1 MKSEFERFGDNDPT
15 TPMFE
20 GLPPN
25 RTDET
30 PRPSWEPSSGS
41 TTPPPPPTPYA
52 APDSPAV
59 ESRRAGAD
67 STESTAPSQRPISAA
82 PATVIDSTTF
92 PQTNHGPSQP
102 RTQPRP
108 VQPLPAQPR
117 PVTGGPTAPNYAP
130 PATQAP
136 PPPME
141 PTASKTFTPSSPPKP
156 PEGPGQKPGG
166 AGRLSRWGWRSL
178 VAFIAGGLIAAA
190 GFAAGE
196 INDEVVA
203 PSAGPTPTSIVVR
216 SEGVSDVVDEP
227 ASLVAEVLG
236 PSVVQIRTDF
246 GLGSGVIYRDGY
258 ILTNNHVIEDA
269 QLLSVRLSTGETFEA
284 ELVGADAS
292 KDLAVLSVGER
303 DLPVADLA
311 LDTPVRVGQIAVA
324 IGSPFDL
331 QQTVTAGIVSAVNRP
346 VPSRTP
352 QVYVAMIQTD
362 APINPGNSGGAL
374 ADRDGR
380 VIGIN
385 TAIQTDGFSG
395 TNAGVGFAIP
405 IVDAVRIADLLV
417 SGEPI
422 EPGYLG
428 VSGQAPDGG
437 EPGVEIVEVT
447 NGSAAEMAG
456 IEVGD
461 RVLSLDEAPVTSI
474 TELAGLVLARQAG
487 DEVSLRVVRD
497 GVEIDVGAVLGARP

>member
-1 MKSEFERFGDNDPT
+1 MNPEFEPMADNDPT

-20 GLPPN
+20 GLQPHPEERPVTDPTSSGEPPHPPSSN
-25 RTDET
+25 RPVSRLFADGATT
-30 PRPSWEPSSGS
+30 SVAAPAPRPSPPAPAPGS
-41 TTPPPPPTPYA
+41 TQPSPFQP
-52 APDSPAV
+52 APVQPSPV
-59 ESRRAGAD
+59 Q
-67 STESTAPSQRPISAA
+67 PSP
-82 PATVIDSTTF
+82 V
-92 PQTNHGPSQP
+92 
-102 RTQPRP
+102 QPRP
-108 VQPLPAQPR
+108 PSVGPN
-117 PVTGGPTAPNYAP
+117 GSGPTAPNYAP
-130 PATQAP
+130 PGTTVPQPEP
-136 PPPME
+136 PESTPR
-141 PTASKTFTPSSPPKP
+141 SFTPTSPPKP
-156 PEGPGQKPGG
+156 PDGPGQRPGG
-166 AGRLSRWGWRSL
+166 EGRLSRWGWRSL
-178 VAFIAGGLIAAA
+178 VAFLAGGLIATA

-196 INDEVVA
+196 INDEPTSPGVA
-203 PSAGPTPTSIVVR
+203 SPPTSIVVR
-216 SEGVSDVVDEP
+216 SESAADVVEEP
-227 ASLVAEVLG
+227 ASLVARVLG

-269 QLLSVRLSTGETFEA
+269 EVLNVRLSTGETFEA

-292 KDLAVLSVGER
+292 KDLAVLSVGQR
-303 DLPVADLA
+303 DLPVAELA
-311 LDTPVRVGQIAVA
+311 VDSEVEVGQLAVA

-331 QQTVTAGIVSAVNRP
+331 QQSVTAGIVSAVNRP

-352 QVYVAMIQTD
+352 RVYVAMIQTD

-405 IVDAVRIADLLV
+405 ITDAVRIADLLV

-422 EPGYLG
+422 EPGFLG

-437 EPGVEIVEVT
+437 EAGVQIVDVEI
-447 NGSAAEMAG
+447 GSAAEMAG

-487 DEVSLRVVRD
+487 DEVELRVVRD
-497 GVEIDVGAVLGARP
+497 GVEIDLGAVLGARP

>member
-1 MKSEFERFGDNDPT
+1 M
-15 TPMFE
+15 
-20 GLPPN
+20 
-25 RTDET
+25 
-30 PRPSWEPSSGS
+30 
-41 TTPPPPPTPYA
+41 
-52 APDSPAV
+52 
-59 ESRRAGAD
+59 
-67 STESTAPSQRPISAA
+67 
-82 PATVIDSTTF
+82 
-92 PQTNHGPSQP
+92 
-102 RTQPRP
+102 
-108 VQPLPAQPR
+108 
-117 PVTGGPTAPNYAP
+117 
-130 PATQAP
+130 
-136 PPPME
+136 
-141 PTASKTFTPSSPPKP
+141 
-156 PEGPGQKPGG
+156 
-166 AGRLSRWGWRSL
+166 
-178 VAFIAGGLIAAA
+178 AFMAGGLIAAA

-196 INDEVVA
+196 INDDVA
-203 PSAGPTPTSIVVR
+203 APNGSTTPTSIVVR
-216 SEGVSDVVDEP
+216 TDSTGIVEEP
-227 ASLVAEVLG
+227 ASLVARVLG

-269 QLLSVRLSTGETFEA
+269 KVLTVRLSTGETFDA

-311 LDTPVRVGQIAVA
+311 VDTDVQVGQVAVA

-352 QVYVAMIQTD
+352 RVYVAMIQTD

-405 IVDAVRIADLLV
+405 IGDAVRIADLLV

-428 VSGQAPDGG
+428 VAGQAPEGG

-447 NGSAAEMAG
+447 AGSAAEMAG

-461 RVLSLDEAPVTSI
+461 RVLSMDETPVTTI
-474 TELAGLVLARQAG
+474 TELAGLVLAHQAG
-487 DEVSLRVVRD
+487 DEVRLRVVRD
-497 GVEIDVGAVLGARP
+497 GVEIDIGAVLGARP

>member
-1 MKSEFERFGDNDPT
+1 MNSEFERFGDSDPT

-20 GLPPN
+20 GL
-25 RTDET
+25 T
-30 PRPSWEPSSGS
+30 PQPTEEMPVPEWDSGS
-41 TTPPPPPTPYA
+41 SDAPTTTSVSNPPPPTIFAPEPVPPA
-52 APDSPAV
+52 ASAPAG
-59 ESRRAGAD
+59 ELDRPMAPAGHGAPTLFAD
-67 STESTAPSQRPISAA
+67 STSAPPPAPRPPS
-82 PATVIDSTTF
+82 
-92 PQTNHGPSQP
+92 PQPHPPQSQP
-102 RTQPRP
+102 
-108 VQPLPAQPR
+108 VG
-117 PVTGGPTAPNYAP
+117 GGPTAPNYAP
-130 PATQAP
+130 AGSPVP
-136 PPPME
+136 PLPPVE
-141 PTASKTFTPSSPPKP
+141 SVTGDSFTPTSPPKP
-156 PEGPGQKPGG
+156 PVGPGQRPGG
-166 AGRLSRWGWRSL
+166 EGRFSRWGWRSL
-178 VAFIAGGLIAAA
+178 LAFVAGGLIAAA

-196 INDEVVA
+196 INDDPVA
-203 PSAGPTPTSIVVR
+203 APAAGPTPTSIIVR
-216 SEGVSDVVDEP
+216 DADSSVSVDEP

-269 QLLSVRLSTGETFEA
+269 QSLTVRLSTGETFEA

-303 DLPVADLA
+303 DLPVANLA
-311 LDTPVRVGQIAVA
+311 LDTEVRVGQVAVA

-352 QVYVAMIQTD
+352 RVYVAMIQTD

-405 IVDAVRIADLLV
+405 IGDAVRIADLLV
-417 SGEPI
+417 SGDPI
-422 EPGYLG
+422 EPGFLG
-428 VSGQAPDGG
+428 VEGTAPAGGQ
-437 EPGVEIVEVT
+437 PGVEIASVT
-447 NGSAAEMAG
+447 DGSAAAMAG

-461 RVLSLDEAPVTSI
+461 RVLSLDDAPVTSI

-487 DEVSLRVVRD
+487 DEVTLRVVRD
-497 GVEIDVGAVLGARP
+497 GVEIDVGAVLGARE

>member
-1 MKSEFERFGDNDPT
+1 VNSEFERFGDNDPT

-20 GLPPN
+20 GLLPQP
-25 RTDET
+25 TDEMA
-30 PRPSWEPSSGS
+30 RPSWEPAATPAPFADSVTAAPPVHEPS
-41 TTPPPPPTPYA
+41 PPPPRPQ
-52 APDSPAV
+52 PA
-59 ESRRAGAD
+59 
-67 STESTAPSQRPISAA
+67 Q
-82 PATVIDSTTF
+82 
-92 PQTNHGPSQP
+92 PQPQHQP
-102 RTQPRP
+102 QPPQPRP
-108 VQPLPAQPR
+108 LG
-117 PVTGGPTAPNYAP
+117 GGPTAPNYAP
-130 PATQAP
+130 AGAPVP
-136 PPPME
+136 PPPIE
-141 PTASKTFTPSSPPKP
+141 PIAPKAFTPSSPPKP
-156 PEGPGQKPGG
+156 PAGPGQKPAGE
-166 AGRLSRWGWRSL
+166 GRLSRWGWRSL
-178 VAFIAGGLIAAA
+178 VAFVAGGLVAAG

-196 INDEVVA
+196 INGSVA
-203 PSAGPTPTSIVVR
+203 APGAATTPTSIVVR
-216 SEGVSDVVDEP
+216 SESAGGVVEEP
-227 ASLVAEVLG
+227 ASLVAQLLG

-269 QLLSVRLSTGETFEA
+269 QFLSVRLSTGETFDA
-284 ELVGADAS
+284 ELVGSDPS
-292 KDLAVLSVGER
+292 KDVAVLSVGER

-311 LDTPVRVGQIAVA
+311 LDTPVRVGQVAVA

-422 EPGYLG
+422 EPGFLG
-428 VSGQAPDGG
+428 VSGQAPEGG

-447 NGSAAEMAG
+447 DGSAAAMAG
-456 IEVGD
+456 IEIGD

-487 DEVSLRVVRD
+487 DEVNLRVVRD
-497 GVEIDVGAVLGARP
+497 GVEVDIGAVLGARP